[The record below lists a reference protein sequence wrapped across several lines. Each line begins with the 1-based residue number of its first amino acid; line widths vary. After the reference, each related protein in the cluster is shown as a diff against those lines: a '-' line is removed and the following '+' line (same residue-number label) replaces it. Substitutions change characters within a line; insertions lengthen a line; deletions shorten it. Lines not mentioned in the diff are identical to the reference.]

1 VTSLE
6 AEWLR
11 LTDGSPTAAQEL
23 SECLTFVLEG
33 AELGIWDW
41 NIETGEVLFNSRW
54 AQMLGYALDEIEPNV
69 RTWEN
74 LVHPEDKL
82 LVTDQL
88 TAHLEGRT
96 PFYRTEHRMRHKAGY
111 WVWIL
116 DRGKVVSRAEDG
128 RPLRACGTHMDL
140 TERKRLEEEIE
151 GQRQLLAEANKRL
164 AQLAAIDDLSGIGNR
179 RAFQERI
186 DIEFRRFARYGT
198 PLSVSLLDLDDF
210 KDYNDTFGHPA
221 GDELIRQV
229 AQLLQQSLRET
240 DAVFRY
246 GGEEFVIV
254 MPNTEAAQASASI
267 ERIRG
272 AIESATWPNRAVTLS
287 AGVAT
292 APGTGRERVESWS
305 VAELVERADASL
317 YASKKAGRNRV
328 THAASLA
335 PE

>member
-1 VTSLE
+1 
-6 AEWLR
+6 
-11 LTDGSPTAAQEL
+11 
-23 SECLTFVLEG
+23 
-33 AELGIWDW
+33 
-41 NIETGEVLFNSRW
+41 
-54 AQMLGYALDEIEPNV
+54 
-69 RTWEN
+69 
-74 LVHPEDKL
+74 
-82 LVTDQL
+82 
-88 TAHLEGRT
+88 
-96 PFYRTEHRMRHKAGY
+96 
-111 WVWIL
+111 
-116 DRGKVVSRAEDG
+116 
-128 RPLRACGTHMDL
+128 
-140 TERKRLEEEIE
+140 
-151 GQRQLLAEANKRL
+151 
-164 AQLAAIDDLSGIGNR
+164 
-179 RAFQERI
+179 
-186 DIEFRRFARYGT
+186 
-198 PLSVSLLDLDDF
+198 LDLDDF

-221 GDELIRQV
+221 GDALIRQV

-272 AIESATWPNRAVTLS
+272 AIESATWPTRAVTLS

-292 APGTGRERVESWS
+292 APGTGSERVESWS